1 MAPIYISVLNRCMTT
16 FVTLETEYE
25 LTGRDRSRDDRVFFF
40 LSTTSPRSIISEC
53 IIFLIE
59 WRLSLSSGF
68 FPIWIKMLRYENM
81 LRKRISSANCTM
93 FDCIPFLF
101 DLKISVRMRLRT
113 FTDVID
119 VFRLLQWDQSH
130 FTKGQKS
137 ILKLFSIFYTS
148 AIDFEYSFA
157 AL

>member
-1 MAPIYISVLNRCMTT
+1 MAPIYISVLNRCMATS
-16 FVTLETEYE
+16 VTLETEYE

-81 LRKRISSANCTM
+81 LRKRISSANCKCLIV
-93 FDCIPFLF
+93 FRFCLIW
-101 DLKISVRMRLRT
+101 KSVWESVWERL
-113 FTDVID
+113 D

-148 AIDFEYSFA
+148 AIDFEYSFT